1 MIMLAIGNEVVFGQ
15 PFDSVMNVIKKT
27 SRPMEMMFVRSPD
40 LQVVL
45 PPHITSIGPDQL
57 MLGMIEGYV
66 MITANNMKAILASG
80 GVSTSIS
87 ISGEERVNC
96 DKLTPGMIILQANK
110 QSVLADPQN
119 QTLDSVYE
127 LMSSVTP
134 IKLAIRDMDSFM
146 HLLRI
151 RDQQESLE
159 HDVTFE

>member
-1 MIMLAIGNEVVFGQ
+1 
-15 PFDSVMNVIKKT
+15 
-27 SRPMEMMFVRSPD
+27 
-40 LQVVL
+40 
-45 PPHITSIGPDQL
+45 
-57 MLGMIEGYV
+57 
-66 MITANNMKAILASG
+66 
-80 GVSTSIS
+80 
-87 ISGEERVNC
+87 
-96 DKLTPGMIILQANK
+96 MIILQANK